1 MAATIPFQRL
11 LLGCDLRNS
20 AVHCRNR
27 IVPARLFA
35 TSSHSSL
42 TTTTHNLAPRAND
55 EVARLAASRRR
66 PLTLADLLKHGRP
79 PLSEDALLASANFTL
94 SLLPARLASRI
105 EALRNLPFIVVANPH
120 VSKIYGNYVHSLSTL
135 LPWQKRRVTTLE
147 EENQFAEVLA
157 DLVHTHSN
165 TIPILARGFLECRR
179 YIDPADVTRFLD
191 THLRARIGTR
201 LIAEQHLA
209 LHFASRSVGEGSHEG
224 REQSRKDRTPSN
236 YIGVIDTALQPARIV
251 RSCEEFVGD
260 ICELKYGVRPRLEID
275 GQPDATFAHVP
286 VHVEY
291 ILTELLKNAFRAV
304 IESGNEQEPIEVTIA
319 AAPDVPGNHLQSH
332 EPVTNGRPS
341 DTLDTGAQSDSDVGF
356 HVDTVVGTADAN
368 ESIKFS
374 APSSQSITLRIRDRG
389 GGISPEVL
397 PQIWS
402 YSFTTFSDLDMGE
415 AGGIDALNTIA
426 SNSGQLSSIAGLG
439 YGLPLSRAY
448 AEYFGGS
455 IAVQTLW
462 GWGTDVYL
470 TLNGVGK
477 INLVIGIDASPP
489 EVPPKL
495 SAKRVLLRFLSP
507 VRLGDVADDGVRDVS
522 LFPPPP
528 HPGRELDS
536 ITMVYT
542 ASFAFFEA
550 LWEAGVTH
558 CFVNLGSDH
567 PSILEAMVKGQKEK
581 PDEFPK
587 IITCP
592 NEMVA
597 LSMADGYARLTGKP
611 QCVIVHVDVGTQGL
625 GAAIHNASCGRA
637 PVLIFAGLSPF
648 TIEGE
653 MRGSRTE
660 YIHWIQDVPDQKQI
674 VSQYCRYSADIR
686 SGKNIKQMVH
696 RALKVATSDPQG
708 PVYLVGAREVMEEE
722 IEPYIVSPYGWK
734 GVAPSAL
741 PAEGVELIAQ
751 ELASAKKPLVIVG
764 YSGRDARGAKQLVKL
779 ADKFQGIRV
788 LDTGGSDMC
797 FPGDHPASLG
807 MRFGIHEAIKTADFI
822 LVADCDVPWIPT
834 QCKPS
839 DSAKIIHVDVDPL
852 KEQMPVFYIPA
863 MATFRA
869 ESATAFEQVNAYLE
883 SNSDL
888 KQFITSDANKALGQR
903 REEAFRKTRQ
913 AINELAVTP
922 TGGPDAALNASYL
935 LSQIRK
941 TLPPD
946 TIWAIESVTLTP
958 IVSDQ
963 IAATLPNSW
972 INCGGGGLGWSGGA
986 ALGIKLA
993 TDTQAGGS
1001 SKGKFVCQIV
1011 GDGTYLFSVPG
1022 SVYWIARRYN
1032 IPVLTIVLNNKGW
1045 NAPRRSMLLVHPNGD
1060 GSKAT
1065 NEELNISFAPT
1076 PDYAGIARAASGGHI
1091 WAGVAG
1097 SVGELGRLLPE
1108 AVESVKNGVGA
1119 VLEAQLDGTKGKYV
1133 RK

>member
-1 MAATIPFQRL
+1 MAATTPLRTLAI
-11 LLGCDLRNS
+11 GC
-20 AVHCRNR
+20 ARNR
-27 IVPARLFA
+27 VGRLF
-35 TSSHSSL
+35 SSS
-42 TTTTHNLAPRAND
+42 TQFRYNFQTLAPRAND
-55 EVARLAASRRR
+55 DVARLAASRRR

-79 PLSEDALLASANFTL
+79 PLSEDVLLASANVTL

-135 LPWQKRRVTTLE
+135 LPWQKRKVTTLE
-147 EENQFAEVLA
+147 EEKQFAEVLA

-179 YIDPADVTRFLD
+179 YIDPIEVTRFLD

-209 LHFASRSVGEGSHEG
+209 LHFASQPVIKGESDP
-224 REQSRKDRTPSN
+224 RESQKPAAPSN

-251 RSCEEFVGD
+251 RTCEEFVGE

-275 GQPDATFAHVP
+275 GQPDASFAYVP

-291 ILTELLKNAFRAV
+291 ILTELLKNSFRAV
-304 IESGNEQEPIEVTIA
+304 VESGNEREPIEVTIA
-319 AAPDVPGNHLQSH
+319 AAPDVPSGHSH
-332 EPVTNGRPS
+332 EPPTRAS
-341 DTLDTGAQSDSDVGF
+341 EAQGAQSDADTGF

-374 APSSQSITLRIRDRG
+374 TPSSQSITIRIRDRG

-397 PQIWS
+397 PQVWS
-402 YSFTTFSDLDMGE
+402 YSFTTFSDLNMGE
-415 AGGIDALNTIA
+415 GGGIDALSSIS
-426 SNSGQLSSIAGLG
+426 SNSGQLGSIAGLG

-455 IAVQTLW
+455 IAVQSLW

-470 TLNGVGK
+470 TLQG
-477 INLVIGIDASPP
+477 LHSSSSC
-489 EVPPKL
+489 L
-495 SAKRVLLRFLSP
+495 HHSS
-507 VRLGDVADDGVRDVS
+507 S
-522 LFPPPP
+522 LNPFII
-528 HPGRELDS
+528 H

-625 GAAIHNASCGRA
+625 GAAVHNASCGRA

-648 TIEGE
+648 TQDGE

-674 VSQYCRYSADIR
+674 VAQYCRYSADIR

-696 RALKVATSDPQG
+696 RALRFATSDPKG

-722 IEPYIVSPYGWK
+722 IEPYTVSPHSWK

-741 PAEGVELIAQ
+741 SAEGVELIAS
-751 ELASAKKPLVIVG
+751 ELAAAKEPLVIVG
-764 YSGRDARGAKQLVKL
+764 YSGRDARGSKELVAL
-779 ADKFQGIRV
+779 ADSIQGLRV

-807 MRFGIHEAIKTADFI
+807 MRFGIHDAIKTADLI
-822 LVADCDVPWIPT
+822 LVGDCDVPWIPT

-839 DSAKIIHVDVDPL
+839 DTAKIIHVDVDPL
-852 KEQMPVFYIPA
+852 KQQMPVFYIPA

-869 ESATAFEQVNAYLE
+869 ESATAFKQINQYIASNE
-883 SNSDL
+883 SL
-888 KQFITSDANKALGQR
+888 KQLTTSEANIARGNL
-903 REEAFRKTRQ
+903 RKQKFQETRQ
-913 AINELAVTP
+913 AT
-922 TGGPDAALNASYL
+922 AALAATPSGTNAHLNAPYL
-935 LSQIRK
+935 ISQLRK
-941 TLPPD
+941 ACPQD

-972 INCGGGGLGWSGGA
+972 INCGGGGLGWSGGG

-993 TDTQAGGS
+993 TDAENGGS
-1001 SKGKFVCQIV
+1001 NKGKFVCQVV
-1011 GDGTYLFSVPG
+1011 GDGTFLFSVPG

-1060 GSKAT
+1060 GSRAT
-1065 NEELNISFAPT
+1065 NEDLNISFAPT
-1076 PDYAGIARAASGGHI
+1076 PDYAGVAKAASGGHI
-1091 WAGVAG
+1091 WAGRAAG
-1097 SVGELGRLLPE
+1097 VEELARVLPE
-1108 AVESVKNGVGA
+1108 AIKTVLGGRGA
-1119 VLEAQLDGTKGKYV
+1119 VLEAQLDGTDGKYV
-1133 RK
+1133 EE